1 MIENEKFPT
10 QILINRDQR
19 FAMFLVAVLSHEQWT
34 TSGDFHLRFVRRVPV
49 LDKPCAAPMGGPST
63 GSASLL
69 SFPGSS
75 STEGPESSGAE
86 SARDEREEQTTSTS
100 TNSDNHADLTDEEPK
115 QNGATHTTGT
125 SSDSDN
131 HAPRQNGANHTTG
144 TSSDSDNHAPRQNGV
159 NHTSGTSTSSDVDE
173 DLTEEEDYRSIG
185 AAALRGV
192 GGGLFPP
199 GMFPPT

>member
-1 MIENEKFPT
+1 MIQVIENEKSPT

-19 FAMFLVAVLSHEQWT
+19 FAMFLVTVLSHEQWT

-86 SARDEREEQTTSTS
+86 SARDEREEQNGDDQTTSTS

-115 QNGATHTTGT
+115 QNGV
-125 SSDSDN
+125 
-131 HAPRQNGANHTTG
+131 NHTTG
-144 TSSDSDNHAPRQNGV
+144 TSADSDNHADSTDEEPRQNGV
-159 NHTSGTSTSSDVDE
+159 NHNMGTSTDSDIDE

-199 GMFPPT
+199 GMFPPTQ